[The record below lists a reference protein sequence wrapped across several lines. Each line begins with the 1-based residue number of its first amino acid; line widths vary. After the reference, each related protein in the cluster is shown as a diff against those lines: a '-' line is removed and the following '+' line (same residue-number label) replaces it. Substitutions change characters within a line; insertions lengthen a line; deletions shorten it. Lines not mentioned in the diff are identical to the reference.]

1 MFLRSRKIKKN
12 VEQSGK
18 NPQNYAVGR
27 NESFSFDQN
36 PLEINIFNDEEEAE
50 IKKRVEK
57 RKMKCQ
63 EVTKR
68 SQGLKQQ

>member
-27 NESFSFDQN
+27 NESFSFDQD

-57 RKMKCQ
+57 RKIKRQ

-68 SQGLKQQ
+68 SQDLKQQ

>member
-50 IKKRVEK
+50 IK
-57 RKMKCQ
+57 RKMKRQ
-63 EVTKR
+63 EVIKR

>member
-57 RKMKCQ
+57 RKMKPQ

-68 SQGLKQQ
+68 SQVLKQQ

>member
-57 RKMKCQ
+57 RKMKRQ
-63 EVTKR
+63 EVIKR

>member
-27 NESFSFDQN
+27 NESFSFDQD

-57 RKMKCQ
+57 RKMKPQ

-68 SQGLKQQ
+68 SQVLKQQ